1 MTHSE
6 LTEVEAAAEIEAELP
21 SPSPDSPGSRVDADP
36 HELDAASRESVVD
49 LNLGLGLGE
58 RDLGIGDRE
67 VGLGERRGRYRNS
80 RDTP

>member
-49 LNLGLGLGE
+49 L
-58 RDLGIGDRE
+58 DLDLGDRE
-67 VGLGERRGRYRNS
+67 VGLGERRGRYRN
-80 RDTP
+80 

>member
-49 LNLGLGLGE
+49 LDLGEREVGLGE
-58 RDLGIGDRE
+58 RE
-67 VGLGERRGRYRNS
+67 VGLGERRGRRRN
-80 RDTP
+80 